1 MTLRGRLRLLGIL
14 AAGGVLAQAGH
25 AYLVSLACQSALLA
39 LLILTLQYK
48 PRSDPNTSELTAA
61 NAKLKSALADT
72 EVFLSCVPSILIGL
86 DAEGRVT
93 RWNPAAAANLGLGHG
108 ALGRTLGEC
117 GIQWMQPNMKTEVE
131 RWLRSANPSYR
142 CHDIP
147 YAKEDKPRLLGLEV
161 HRIAARDHTSGFI
174 LTGADLTDRRSL
186 ESELQQAQRLES
198 VGQLAAGIA
207 HEINTPIQYVGDNL
221 RFLRDAFEARQPV
234 LAQYERVRQAAC
246 AGEIPAACLAALTE
260 AIESADMEYLKQ
272 EIPKAITQSLDGVDR
287 VATIVRA
294 MKEFAHPGRK
304 EKAAADLNK
313 ALRNTL
319 IVARNELKYV
329 ADVETQL
336 GDLPLVACHLADMN
350 QVFLNLLINAAHA
363 ITEVVKE
370 TEKRGKITVRTWQQ
384 GDQAM
389 IAISD
394 TGCGIPEAIRSK
406 VFDPFFTTKPVG
418 KGTGQGLAIARSIVV
433 EKHGGSLSFAPNETQ
448 GTTFLISVPIE
459 SAQHES
465 SEPELSESA
474 C

>member
-1 MTLRGRLRLLGIL
+1 MTLKGRLRLLAVL

-25 AYLVSLACQSALLA
+25 VYVVSLACQAALLA
-39 LLILTLQYK
+39 LLIITLQWK
-48 PRSDPNTSELTAA
+48 QAADRTTSNLTAA
-61 NAKLKSALADT
+61 NAKLQAALADT
-72 EVFLSCVPSILIGL
+72 EMFLSCVPSILIGL
-86 DAEGRVT
+86 DLEGRIT
-93 RWNPAAAANLGLGHG
+93 RWNPAAATTLGLGPS
-108 ALGRTLGEC
+108 ALGRTLEEC
-117 GIQWMQPNMKTEVE
+117 GIQWMRPNMNLEAE

-142 CHDIP
+142 CPDIP
-147 YAKEDKPRLLGLEV
+147 YAKEDKVRLLGLEV
-161 HRIAARDHTSGFI
+161 HRIASQDHTSAFI

-186 ESELQQAQRLES
+186 EMELQQAQRLES

-207 HEINTPIQYVGDNL
+207 HEINTPIQYVGDNI
-221 RFLRDAFEARQPV
+221 RFLRDAFESEQPV
-234 LAQYERVRQAAC
+234 LGCYEQVRQAAGK
-246 AGEIPAACLAALTE
+246 GEIPAGSLEALAE
-260 AIESADMEYLKQ
+260 AIDTADMEYLKQ
-272 EIPKAITQSLDGVDR
+272 EIPKAITQSLDGVER

-313 ALRNTL
+313 ALSNTL

-329 ADVETQL
+329 ADIETQF
-336 GDLPLVACHLADMN
+336 GDLPPVVCHLADMN

-363 ITEVVKE
+363 IAEVVKE
-370 TEKRGKITVRTWQQ
+370 TEKKGKITVRTWQQ

-389 IAISD
+389 ISISD

-433 EKHGGSLSFAPNETQ
+433 EKHGGNLNFAPNGAQ
-448 GTTFLISVPIE
+448 GTSFLISLPIE
-459 SAQHES
+459 SAQHTDP
-465 SEPELSESA
+465 EPEPSQSA